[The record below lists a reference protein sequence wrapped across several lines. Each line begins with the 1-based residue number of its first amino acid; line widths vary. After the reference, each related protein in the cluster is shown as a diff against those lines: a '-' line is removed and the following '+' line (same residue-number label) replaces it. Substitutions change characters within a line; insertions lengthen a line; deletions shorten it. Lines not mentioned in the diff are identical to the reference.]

1 MEERLKLSFDL
12 LSLGTVPDGFDKSQ
26 KLNLRRYASKF
37 KLKGEYLKY
46 MLVYTVF
53 I

>member
-1 MEERLKLSFDL
+1 MKLSFDL
-12 LSLGTVPDGFDKSQ
+12 LPLGTFPDGFDKSQ
-26 KLNLRRYASKF
+26 KLRYASKF

-46 MLVYTVF
+46 MLVYDVF